1 MMNYQNILSI
11 FKLILDNLL
20 IVAPSQIKYLN
31 IIIMKLLKLCLF
43 FTSFLFLTGFVHLPA
58 VLGPAIT
65 AATSGNLAK
74 ATAQLVFDNEFKKKT
89 GKSSLSYI
97 TEEVS
102 KNNKENQINEDFK
115 NLIEKRIKTVH
126 QKLVDQN
133 NEPKIIKDFKLL
145 VEKRVKFTHK
155 KLIQQKINQ

>member
-1 MMNYQNILSI
+1 MVFRFLKVSLFLS
-11 FKLILDNLL
+11 
-20 IVAPSQIKYLN
+20 
-31 IIIMKLLKLCLF
+31 
-43 FTSFLFLTGFVHLPA
+43 SFLFLTGFVPLPA

-102 KNNKENQINEDFK
+102 KNNKENRINKDFK
-115 NLIEKRIKTVH
+115 DLIEKRVKKVH
-126 QKLVDQN
+126 QKLIDQN
-133 NEPKIIKDFKLL
+133 NETKTIKDFKLL
-145 VEKRVKFTHK
+145 VEKRVKLTHK

>member
-1 MMNYQNILSI
+1 M
-11 FKLILDNLL
+11 
-20 IVAPSQIKYLN
+20 
-31 IIIMKLLKLCLF
+31 IIRFLKLSLF
-43 FTSFLFLTGFVHLPA
+43 FTSFLFLTGFVPLPA

-65 AATSGNLAK
+65 VAKSGNLAK

-102 KNNKENQINEDFK
+102 KNNQENRINKDFK
-115 NLIEKRIKTVH
+115 DLIEKRVEIVH

-133 NEPKIIKDFKLL
+133 NEPKVIKDFKLL
-145 VEKRVKFTHK
+145 VEKRVELTHK
-155 KLIQQKINQ
+155 KLRQQKINQ

>member
-1 MMNYQNILSI
+1 MILKF
-11 FKLILDNLL
+11 FKICL
-20 IVAPSQIKYLN
+20 YL
-31 IIIMKLLKLCLF
+31 
-43 FTSFLFLTGFVHLPA
+43 TSFLFLTGFVHLPA
-58 VLGPAIT
+58 VMGPAIT
-65 AATSGNLAK
+65 IATSGNLAK

-89 GKSSLSYI
+89 GKSSLGYI

-115 NLIEKRIKTVH
+115 NLIEKRVKTVH

-145 VEKRVKFTHK
+145 VENRVELTHQ
-155 KLIQQKINQ
+155 KLIKQKINQ

>member
-1 MMNYQNILSI
+1 MILR
-11 FKLILDNLL
+11 F
-20 IVAPSQIKYLN
+20 
-31 IIIMKLLKLCLF
+31 LKISLF
-43 FTSFLFLTGFVHLPA
+43 LSSFLFLTGFVPLPA

-65 AATSGNLAK
+65 AVTSGNLAK

-102 KNNKENQINEDFK
+102 KNNQENRINKDFK
-115 NLIEKRIKTVH
+115 DLIEKRVEIVH

-133 NEPKIIKDFKLL
+133 SESKVIKDFKLL
-145 VEKRVKFTHK
+145 VEKRVELTHK
-155 KLIQQKINQ
+155 KLIQQKTNQ

>member
-1 MMNYQNILSI
+1 MLKF
-11 FKLILDNLL
+11 FKICL
-20 IVAPSQIKYLN
+20 YL
-31 IIIMKLLKLCLF
+31 
-43 FTSFLFLTGFVHLPA
+43 TSFLFLTGFVPLPA

-102 KNNKENQINEDFK
+102 LTNRSDIFNKSVIS
-115 NLIEKRIKTVH
+115 LSS
-126 QKLVDQN
+126 
-133 NEPKIIKDFKLL
+133 
-145 VEKRVKFTHK
+145 
-155 KLIQQKINQ
+155 